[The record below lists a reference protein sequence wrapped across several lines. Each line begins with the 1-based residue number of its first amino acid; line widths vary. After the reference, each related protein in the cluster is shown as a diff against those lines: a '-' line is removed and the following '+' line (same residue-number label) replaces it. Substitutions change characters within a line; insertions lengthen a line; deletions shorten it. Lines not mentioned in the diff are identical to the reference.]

1 MFRKRRV
8 QFQPNGKSLERY
20 ALTSDRFL
28 KVHLT
33 VMRKSMRN
41 FNTPYPTPWH
51 NKASVQIPAVSG
63 QNSVRM
69 PYSIAGFVCQ
79 NAGAPPKEQSS
90 SAPVVFNKAWD

>member
-28 KVHLT
+28 KV
-33 VMRKSMRN
+33 RKSIRN

-51 NKASVQIPAVSG
+51 NKARVQNFRRIGTKCSNALLYHRICLS
-63 QNSVRM
+63 
-69 PYSIAGFVCQ
+69 

-90 SAPVVFNKAWD
+90 SAPVIFNKAWE